1 MLAERGWNV
10 ASASSILLPVG
21 IKQDIIERTV
31 GTRLFVEEMTKAVLE
46 AEREREC
53 GRRTVAA
60 VPSPALPIPTSL
72 HGSLMARQDPLL
84 QFSVL
89 YGFWG
94 ANLVA
99 FNGDTL
105 RELAS
110 QFLTLAKKQEANDVR
125 HHHRP
130 LFW

>member
-1 MLAERGWNV
+1 MRF
-10 ASASSILLPVG
+10 PR
-21 IKQDIIERTV
+21 KKRPF
-31 GTRLFVEEMTKAVLE
+31 LFVEEMTKAVLE
-46 AEREREC
+46 AESESAA
-53 GRRTVAA
+53 RRTVAA
-60 VPSPALPIPTSL
+60 VPSPALPILTSL

-99 FNGDTL
+99 FNGDAL

-110 QFLTLAKKQEANDVR
+110 QFLTLAEKQEANDVR